1 MRGVGRLAV
10 RRLLQWW
17 STERSLRNVS
27 VRSKLLLVALVPFL
41 TVLPILFFLIFYWG
55 IGYYDRLLTFKVS
68 SDLAVAHEYFIHVR
82 ERVGLDIASLG
93 DSHPLV
99 TTADTGNETA
109 LQQLLAERQQAFGL
123 DFLNFLEPD
132 GRIKASSSI
141 WNTRQKPNEAV
152 WPVVL
157 QAMRGQNGTA
167 IDLYSEAQLRGIG
180 EDAVQKAH
188 QELVDTPNAAPTTRR
203 AETDGMMIHSAAPVF
218 DSDGR
223 LLGILEGGVLLNK
236 NLSFVDTM
244 NNLVYAEGSLPEGS
258 AGTATLFI
266 DDVRVATNVR
276 LFGDRRALG
285 TRASAVV
292 RDHVLNHGKTWL
304 DRAFVVNDWYIS
316 AYEPISDSFGKRIG
330 MLYVG
335 YLETPFR
342 HAKET
347 AIVLL
352 GALFALIGAG
362 GVYFSLRVARDIYAP
377 LAGMNRTMTAV
388 EHGDMHARTGM
399 QTRDELGSLSRHL
412 DELLDTVQA
421 QNAELKAWG
430 DELDRKV
437 VERTKELEKT
447 NKLLVQA
454 QRQLVMAEKLAAIGE
469 ITAGVAH
476 EINNPV
482 AVLQGNLDV
491 LRDTLGATA
500 GPVQGELQLM
510 DRQIQ
515 RINTIVTKL
524 LQFASPGEFAGYVE
538 AVGVDEVVADSLVLV
553 RHLLSQGNIE
563 VVHHRHAKTP
573 VQINRG
579 ELQQVLINL
588 FTNAIHAMKNGGKLT
603 ITTSDWRD
611 ENAAPGSSGAHGV
624 IISVADTGA
633 GIAKKDLPR
642 VFDAFFTTKRQGGT
656 GLGLSI
662 SYTLVA
668 RYGGTIT
675 VKSEE
680 GVGTEFVVRL
690 LA

>member
-1 MRGVGRLAV
+1 LRL
-10 RRLLQWW
+10 RRFLQWW
-17 STERSLRNVS
+17 MDLRLLRNVS
-27 VRSKLLLVALVPFL
+27 VRTKLLLVALAPLL

-55 IGYYDRLLTFKVS
+55 IGYYNRLLTFKVG

-93 DSHPLV
+93 NSHPLV
-99 TTADTGNETA
+99 RTVDSGDEDA
-109 LQQLLAERQQAFGL
+109 LHRLLAERRQELGL
-123 DFLNFLEPD
+123 DFLNFLD
-132 GRIKASSSI
+132 LGGRIEASSSVPA
-141 WNTRQKPNEAV
+141 TSQKLNEAI

-157 QAMRGQNGTA
+157 GAMRGQSGTA
-167 IDLYSEAQLRGIG
+167 IDLYSEAQLRRIS
-180 EDAVQKAH
+180 DRAAQQAH
-188 QELVDTPNAAPTTRR
+188 IELVKTPNAAPTTRK

-223 LLGILEGGVLLNK
+223 LLGILEGGMLLNQ
-236 NLSFVDTM
+236 NLAFVDTM

-266 DDVRVATNVR
+266 DDVRIATNVR

-285 TRASAVV
+285 TRASEVV

-304 DRAFVVNDWYIS
+304 DLAFVVNDWYIS
-316 AYEPISDSFGKRIG
+316 AYEPVIDSFGKRVG

-342 HAKET
+342 QAKET

-352 GALFALIGAG
+352 AALFALIGAG
-362 GVYFSLRVARDIYAP
+362 GVYFSLRVARDIYVP

-388 EHGDMHARTGM
+388 EQGDMHARTGM

-437 VERTKELEKT
+437 VERTIELEKT

-491 LRDTLGATA
+491 LRDALGDHAR
-500 GPVQGELQLM
+500 PVQGELQLM

-538 AVGVDEVVADSLVLV
+538 AVAVDEVVADSLVLV
-553 RHLLSQGNIE
+553 RHLLNQGNIE
-563 VVHHRHAKTP
+563 VVHHKGAKSVVP
-573 VQINRG
+573 INRG

-588 FTNAIHAMKNGGKLT
+588 FTNAIHAMKDGGKLT
-603 ITTSDWRD
+603 IGTSDWRD
-611 ENAAPGSSGAHGV
+611 DNASAGNSSGV
-624 IISVADTGA
+624 IISVADTGT

-680 GVGTEFVVRL
+680 DAGTEFTVRL